1 MIPATPG
8 AAFSHAPHGHW
19 SARTGFALVELLAV
33 IAILAVLVGLALPA
47 VQRAREA
54 ARRTTCGSNV
64 RQAALAVGGY
74 EAAHRR
80 FPAGCDQVPMQPHLP
95 AGTLHAWSSLVL
107 PFLEESGLAGRIDH
121 GRFWNAAGGND
132 AASRS
137 RIAAYICPS
146 ALLAHI
152 GKADYGGV
160 SGAWMLGVDDV
171 PFTGPE
177 GLANGMLVP
186 RDAGMQPVTA
196 AAAIDG
202 LACTLLLAESS
213 DRGPPPAT
221 EPDPDDP
228 AGRWATMN
236 CFAQAAAFINAD
248 TSDIRGPHPGGAE
261 VAFADGRVTFLNE
274 HMDPAVLAAIC
285 TRNGGE
291 SAAGSS
297 AVP

>member
-1 MIPATPG
+1 MIPATP
-8 AAFSHAPHGHW
+8 AAARPHGRPP
-19 SARTGFALVELLAV
+19 ARAGFALVELLAV
-33 IAILAVLVGLALPA
+33 VAILTVLVGLVLPS

-54 ARRTTCGSNV
+54 ARRTACGTNL
-64 RQAALAVGGY
+64 RQTALAVGGY

-80 FPAGCDQVPMQPHLP
+80 FPAGCDQVPVQPHLP

-121 GRFWNAAGGND
+121 ARFWNAAGGND
-132 AASRS
+132 RASRS
-137 RIAAYICPS
+137 RIAAYVCPS

-160 SGAWMLGVDDV
+160 SRAWMLGVDDV
-171 PFTGPE
+171 PFAGPA
-177 GLANGMLVP
+177 GLTNGMLVP

-196 AAAIDG
+196 ATATDG

-213 DRGPPPAT
+213 DRGPPPAA

-236 CFAQAAAFINAD
+236 CFAQAAAFINAQA
-248 TSDIRGPHPGGAE
+248 SDIRGPHPGGAE
-261 VAFADGRVTFLNE
+261 AAFADGRVSFLNE
-274 HMDPAVLAAIC
+274 HMDPAVLATIC